1 VIIIIYF
8 YHYCILIIIIL
19 AIVQQHFHKKWQRR
33 VKTWLDQPAQKKIR
47 RERRKIKAAENSPRP
62 ASGALRPLVH
72 CPTQKYSSKL
82 KLGRGFTLEELKEA
96 GINRQFAKSIGIAVD
111 HRRTNKCTESLNL
124 NVDRLKDY
132 KSRLIL
138 FPRKAKKPT
147 KGDAT
152 SEQVKEA
159 TQLKGP
165 IAPVPKA
172 SKAVE
177 FVDVSD
183 ELKESSA
190 YATLRTA
197 RNDAR
202 LVGIRAKKLKEKEEK
217 GEKPE
222 KGDD

>member
-1 VIIIIYF
+1 M
-8 YHYCILIIIIL
+8 LIIINII

-47 RERRKIKAAENSPRP
+47 RERRKIKAAQNSPRP

-72 CPTQKYSSKL
+72 CPTQKYSSKV

-96 GINRQFAKSIGIAVD
+96 GINRQFAKSVGIAVD

-132 KSRLIL
+132 KARLIL
-138 FPRKAKKPT
+138 FPRNAKKPT

-165 IAPVPKA
+165 IAPVTKA

-197 RNDAR
+197 RNDER
-202 LVGIRAKKLKEKEEK
+202 MVGIRAKKQKEKAEK

>member
-1 VIIIIYF
+1 MIM
-8 YHYCILIIIIL
+8 LIIINII

-47 RERRKIKAAENSPRP
+47 RERRKIKAAQNSPRP

-72 CPTQKYSSKL
+72 CPTQKYSSKV

-96 GINRQFAKSIGIAVD
+96 GINRQFAKSVGIAVD

-132 KSRLIL
+132 KARLIL
-138 FPRKAKKPT
+138 FPRNAKKPT

>member
-1 VIIIIYF
+1 M
-8 YHYCILIIIIL
+8 LIIINII

-47 RERRKIKAAENSPRP
+47 RERRKIKAAQNSPRP

-72 CPTQKYSSKL
+72 CPTQKYSSKV

-96 GINRQFAKSIGIAVD
+96 GINRQFAKSVGIAVD

-132 KSRLIL
+132 KARLIL
-138 FPRKAKKPT
+138 FPRNAKKPT

-165 IAPVPKA
+165 IAPVTKA

-202 LVGIRAKKLKEKEEK
+202 LVGIRAKKQKEKAEK